1 MGRSTA
7 TKNGMV
13 ATPSRRE
20 RILQAAIQAFAT
32 NGYHGA
38 STRDIAEMAGV
49 TDPLLFYHFKTKAD
63 LYRAAV
69 RDQLEKLRDGLDE
82 ATRDVTDVRE
92 RLRAFVTVYLT
103 YFLDYEPGLTVTLVE
118 LQGVP
123 AEAADKIVRIHYR
136 AVTERLQETL
146 AAGVE
151 RGTFRSLSVQSCA
164 LAIIG
169 ILQIF
174 IRTEARAPGFV
185 TREDVIAQVM
195 EHYYPGLLAQGAGDE
210 GRIAKSYQSLDGRTD
225 RLEK

>member
-7 TKNGMV
+7 TKNGVV

-20 RILQAAIQAFAT
+20 RILQAAIQAFAA

-63 LYRAAV
+63 LYLAAV
-69 RDQLEKLRDGLDE
+69 RDQLEKLGAGLED
-82 ATRDVTDVRE
+82 ATGGVTDIRE
-92 RLRAFVTVYLT
+92 RLCRFVTVYLA

-123 AEAADKIVRIHYR
+123 AEAADKIRRIHYR
-136 AVTERLQETL
+136 AVTERLE
-146 AAGVE
+146 GVLSDGVSGGE
-151 RGTFRSLSVQSCA
+151 FRPLNVPVCA

-174 IRTEARAPGFV
+174 IRTEARTPGFV

-195 EHYYPGLLAQGAGDE
+195 EHYYPGLLSGPGGE
-210 GRIAKSYQSLDGRTD
+210 GCIAK
-225 RLEK
+225 